1 MKNKIKGFTLVELI
15 IVIAII
21 GILTAILVPSWMNY
35 IAKSRLKTQNQNA
48 RVIFNAAQTI
58 AQEYKF
64 QERKK
69 DSNSKYLGK
78 TSDFYFYWDGNTG
91 MLIDSTGNSVSTS
104 ATDDKAF
111 AEKVNKIFTGQEDNV
126 YKIYIKDYMVQSVA
140 SGRYNE
146 DRYIGSYP
154 VKQDQATQGK
164 TIKSFVM
171 TDIDL

>member
-64 QERKK
+64 LERKK
-69 DSNSKYLGK
+69 AQDSKYVGK
-78 TSDFYFYWDGNTG
+78 KSEFYFYWDGSTG
-91 MLIDSTGNSVSTS
+91 TLIDENGSSISTS
-104 ATDDKAF
+104 AADDKWF
-111 AEKVNKIFTGQEDNV
+111 AKKINRIFTGQEDNV
-126 YKIYIKDYMVQSVA
+126 YKIYIKDYIVQSVA

-154 VKQDQATQGK
+154 VKQNQASQGK

>member
-69 DSNSKYLGK
+69 DNNSKYLGK
-78 TSDFYFYWDGNTG
+78 NSDFYFYWDGDTG
-91 MLIDSTGNSVSTS
+91 TLIDSTGNNVSTS
-104 ATDDKAF
+104 AADDK
-111 AEKVNKIFTGQEDNV
+111 E
-126 YKIYIKDYMVQSVA
+126 
-140 SGRYNE
+140 
-146 DRYIGSYP
+146 
-154 VKQDQATQGK
+154 
-164 TIKSFVM
+164 FV
-171 TDIDL
+171 

>member
-69 DSNSKYLGK
+69 DNNSKYLGK
-78 TSDFYFYWDGNTG
+78 NSDFYLNQWELFQ
-91 MLIDSTGNSVSTS
+91 
-104 ATDDKAF
+104 
-111 AEKVNKIFTGQEDNV
+111 KIIKFLTN
-126 YKIYIKDYMVQSVA
+126 IKD
-140 SGRYNE
+140 
-146 DRYIGSYP
+146 
-154 VKQDQATQGK
+154 
-164 TIKSFVM
+164 
-171 TDIDL
+171 